1 MTSGKS
7 FITAFTSSS
16 PRQPIEPVGQASS
29 ACNARRLSALDTGWA
44 LTKDVAAASP
54 KTEGAICRQAS
65 QSMQV
70 ESTKKSPGTFS
81 GTRFL
86 GFAIT
91 GPLFSSFY
99 PPASWQGSG
108 TCGKEDCRSV
118 WRSRQ
123 FSRHGGTHHE
133 PRRKG
138 SLRQKYVTRKLTFRA
153 TLKCL
158 PARGFGICRKG
169 GRYVQGLP
177 LRPRGPGGWWTK
189 RIFN

>member
-70 ESTKKSPGTFS
+70 ESTKKSPGTLS
-81 GTRFL
+81 GTRFF
-86 GFAIT
+86 GFAMT
-91 GPLFSSFY
+91 QPPHSFY
-99 PPASWQGSG
+99 ACGAS
-108 TCGKEDCRSV
+108 E
-118 WRSRQ
+118 
-123 FSRHGGTHHE
+123 
-133 PRRKG
+133 
-138 SLRQKYVTRKLTFRA
+138 
-153 TLKCL
+153 
-158 PARGFGICRKG
+158 
-169 GRYVQGLP
+169 RYG
-177 LRPRGPGGWWTK
+177 
-189 RIFN
+189 